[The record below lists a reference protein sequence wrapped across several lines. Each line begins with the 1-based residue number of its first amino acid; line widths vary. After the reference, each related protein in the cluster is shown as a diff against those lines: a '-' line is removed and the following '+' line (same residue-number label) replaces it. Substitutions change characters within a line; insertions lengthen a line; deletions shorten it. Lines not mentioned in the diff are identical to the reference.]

1 MCSRNA
7 TWVDCARSLLVTFHI
22 IETGTW
28 KDYYAISITNNFI
41 GWKFFIIPLSSFIT
55 MGNPSWVKID
65 YEEIGFT
72 DRTSTYYLD
81 QINLGI
87 FENPDTIV

>member
-1 MCSRNA
+1 
-7 TWVDCARSLLVTFHI
+7 
-22 IETGTW
+22 
-28 KDYYAISITNNFI
+28 
-41 GWKFFIIPLSSFIT
+41 